1 MADTGTIRSSL
12 TLQMAVGY
20 TCAIPVISCTQTDNE
35 SILVALRLMDR
46 QSPYLV
52 PDGYQVNLRAKKP
65 DGTVVFREVLKQ
77 DGIYMLEIGGQL
89 ATAVGTVQAALE
101 VVKGD
106 FVLNS
111 AQFQICVRPRV
122 VEDGEIASEDDLQA
136 LSGYVADAEAA
147 ADRAET
153 AAIRQPQVGENGN
166 WWIWNPETGEY
177 KDTGI
182 YSGGDAPY
190 IGENKHWFVGN
201 TDTGVLAE
209 GTQGPEGPQGPAGP
223 QGERGETGA
232 TGAAGPE
239 GPQGPQGDP
248 GPAGPQGEQGEAGPQ
263 GPQGETG
270 PAGPKGDTG
279 PEGPAGPQGE
289 QGPQGPAGKDGT
301 SFTVKGLYDS
311 LEALQQAHPT
321 GSAGDA
327 YAVGTAESNVIYIW
341 DVDASAWTSIGQMQ
355 GPPGEQGPQGIQGEP
370 GEQGPA
376 GPQGDPGQD
385 GAPGADGA
393 DGGYYTPSVDAEG
406 NLTWAASKAEMP
418 PVNGANIRGPQGPQG
433 APGQDGADGEP
444 GPQGEQG
451 PKGDTGPQGGKG
463 DSGEQGPQGAPGEN
477 GGYYLPAL
485 DAEGNLTFSASKPDM
500 PQVQGG
506 NIKGPKGDTG
516 EQGPQGPA
524 GNGVPEGGT
533 DGQLL
538 GKTESGPAWVDP
550 PQSGVQPD
558 WNQNDPEAPDY
569 VKNRPFYTEDP
580 EETLL
585 IPEQSVTFEPV
596 GGVAAQAMSPV
607 NAELVEGQTYQV
619 TFDGEQYTCVCKK
632 YTSSAGALYI
642 GNIKIYEGEDTGE
655 SFVYMCTN
663 ANCMWLAYNTETEHT
678 LSLSTYV
685 ATIIPVPEQYLPV
698 ASDTQYGVVKTSQF
712 ITSYQFPVR
721 APQAQ
726 MEEALQALMEG
737 KANVSWQYNPIIWAV
752 QYNENEI
759 TVVFSEEPLRQITYT
774 AYDGYYVRT
783 LGNTSY
789 MELQGS
795 QVRIA
800 SDDADHYVVISTEG
814 LLPDVYINFLAEG
827 IKLNGSD
834 FLNKQ
839 SLTLFSSTNG
849 SAKRFRITVDDTGT
863 ISAAEITES

>member
-20 TCAIPVISCTQTDNE
+20 TRAIPVISCTQTDNE

-77 DGIYMLEIGGQL
+77 DGIYILEIGGQL

-136 LSGYVADAEAA
+136 LSGYVAAAEAA
-147 ADRAET
+147 AGRAET
-153 AAIRQPQVGENGN
+153 AAIRQPQVGKNGN
-166 WWIWNPETGEY
+166 WWTWNPETGKYE
-177 KDTGI
+177 DTGI

-190 IGENKHWFVGN
+190 IGENKHWYVGN

-209 GTQGPEGPQGPAGP
+209 GSQGPEGPQGPAGP

-341 DVDASAWTSIGQMQ
+341 DVDASAWASIGQMQ
-355 GPPGEQGPQGIQGEP
+355 GPPGEQGPQGEQGPPGPQGEQGETGPEGAQGPQGTRGEP

-376 GPQGDPGQD
+376 GPQGDPGQ
-385 GAPGADGA
+385 DGA

-418 PVNGANIRGPQGPQG
+418 PVSGANIRGPQGPQG

-451 PKGDTGPQGGKG
+451 PKGDTGPQGEKG

-485 DAEGNLTFSASKPDM
+485 DAEGNLSFTASKPDM
-500 PQVQGG
+500 LQAQGG

-516 EQGPQGPA
+516 EPGAQGEQGPQGPA
-524 GNGVPEGGT
+524 G
-533 DGQLL
+533 
-538 GKTESGPAWVDP
+538 
-550 PQSGVQPD
+550 
-558 WNQNDPEAPDY
+558 
-569 VKNRPFYTEDP
+569 
-580 EETLL
+580 
-585 IPEQSVTFEPV
+585 
-596 GGVAAQAMSPV
+596 
-607 NAELVEGQTYQV
+607 
-619 TFDGEQYTCVCKK
+619 
-632 YTSSAGALYI
+632 I
-642 GNIKIYEGEDTGE
+642 G
-655 SFVYMCTN
+655 
-663 ANCMWLAYNTETEHT
+663 
-678 LSLSTYV
+678 
-685 ATIIPVPEQYLPV
+685 
-698 ASDTQYGVVKTSQF
+698 
-712 ITSYQFPVR
+712 
-721 APQAQ
+721 
-726 MEEALQALMEG
+726 
-737 KANVSWQYNPIIWAV
+737 
-752 QYNENEI
+752 
-759 TVVFSEEPLRQITYT
+759 
-774 AYDGYYVRT
+774 
-783 LGNTSY
+783 
-789 MELQGS
+789 
-795 QVRIA
+795 
-800 SDDADHYVVISTEG
+800 
-814 LLPDVYINFLAEG
+814 LPDVTGADNGKFARVVDGAWAAAAVPDAEEA
-827 IKLNGSD
+827 D
-834 FLNKQ
+834 F
-839 SLTLFSSTNG
+839 
-849 SAKRFRITVDDTGT
+849 
-863 ISAAEITES
+863 